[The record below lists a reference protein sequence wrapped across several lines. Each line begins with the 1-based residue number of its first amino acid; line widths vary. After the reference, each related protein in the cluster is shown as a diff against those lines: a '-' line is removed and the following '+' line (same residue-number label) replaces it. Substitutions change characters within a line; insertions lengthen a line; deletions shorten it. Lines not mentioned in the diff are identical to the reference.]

1 MVSHGRQKKDKP
13 RKPKRGKNIEDT
25 SNNDDFHDMDLPE
38 DFSIAG
44 VSSINSDFNSIN
56 DFDDDVDDALDNDID
71 ASEARAEI
79 RQSKLL
85 DALSLA
91 STLSSEKRS
100 AKREAVSRYTRT
112 FCLDNTH
119 SIIGSLLT
127 FPNFYLYECLGLQSN
142 I

>member
-100 AKREAVSRYTRT
+100 AKREAVRRSTRT
-112 FCLDNTH
+112 FCLGNTH

-127 FPNFYLYECLGLQSN
+127 FPTFSF